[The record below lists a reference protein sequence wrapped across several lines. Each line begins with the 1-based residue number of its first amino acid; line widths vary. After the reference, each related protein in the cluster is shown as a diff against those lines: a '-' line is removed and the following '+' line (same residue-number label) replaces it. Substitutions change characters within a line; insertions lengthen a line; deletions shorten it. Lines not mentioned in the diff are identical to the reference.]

1 MEVSLGKSSVNGPF
15 SIAMLN
21 YQRVKPPTSKVST
34 SLQELQDS
42 ELFVDVVTV
51 NASITAMARSNQW
64 QRALTL
70 HVNVE
75 SDGIVN

>member
-1 MEVSLGKSSVNGPF
+1 
-15 SIAMLN
+15 MLN
-21 YQRVKPPTSKVST
+21 YQWVKPPTSKVST

-42 ELFVDVVTV
+42 ELFVDVVAV

-75 SDGIVN
+75 SAGIVN

>member
-1 MEVSLGKSSVNGPF
+1 MFIYQIVIFFKMV
-15 SIAMLN
+15 IA
-21 YQRVKPPTSKVST
+21 PPTSKVST

-42 ELFVDVVTV
+42 ELFVLDVVAV

-75 SDGIVN
+75 SDGIV